1 MLASLSIGRIQ
12 VPDEDQEAKPGSE
25 YWFAEH
31 HDCLV
36 VDADHLVFF
45 DDHWRYE
52 DDGYWID
59 DGQILVDKWQP
70 GHHVR
75 AINYCVD
82 EVNNTFRSMQLLV
95 GEDNAVMEEWTPLR
109 KHGADGG
116 TCRRW
121 RLVPKDYIRMVQYTW
136 NRHTESVVQVVFL
149 THLGYTRV
157 IGRGEGIK
165 VNFEYHW
172 FQPFVGMVSYERG
185 DLTLGIGAYEDD
197 CHNSVDESRL
207 PFGMGTKKNTNLPSM
222 NEVMGHHSVTSMTWD
237 NDEHGTSSQEAKML
251 DIIEQQEKDED
262 DAVEG
267 IL

>member
-1 MLASLSIGRIQ
+1 
-12 VPDEDQEAKPGSE
+12 
-25 YWFAEH
+25 
-31 HDCLV
+31 
-36 VDADHLVFF
+36 
-45 DDHWRYE
+45 
-52 DDGYWID
+52 
-59 DGQILVDKWQP
+59 
-70 GHHVR
+70 
-75 AINYCVD
+75 
-82 EVNNTFRSMQLLV
+82 MQLLV
-95 GEDNAVMEEWTPLR
+95 GEDNATLEDWVPLR

-136 NRHTESVVQVVFL
+136 NRHTESVVQVVFQ

-262 DAVEG
+262 DALEG